1 MSRRKNKSDE
11 QHPCVW
17 TEDEDGNYDTDCDE
31 KYSFIVGGPTDNGMK
46 FCCYCGK
53 PLKEVKVGRE
63 G

>member
-17 TEDEDGNYDTDCDE
+17 TEDEDGNYETDCGQMFC
-31 KYSFIVGGPTDNGMK
+31 FIEGGPTDNGMK

-53 PLKEVKVGRE
+53 PLKEVNHD
-63 G
+63 